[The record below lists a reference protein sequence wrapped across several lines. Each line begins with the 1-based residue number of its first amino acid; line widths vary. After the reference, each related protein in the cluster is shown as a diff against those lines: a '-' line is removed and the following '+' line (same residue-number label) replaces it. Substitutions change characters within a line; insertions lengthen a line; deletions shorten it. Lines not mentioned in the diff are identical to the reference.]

1 MLAVAVPVVAVSV
14 VSAIFKQ
21 LVLPAR
27 LHIIY
32 HLEAAAA
39 TASENDPLG
48 VRLTQ
53 CPRLGP
59 AEFLQLPA
67 TNNLTEL
74 SWFLAK
80 NQMEIA

>member
-32 HLEAAAA
+32 HLEAA

-67 TNNLTEL
+67 TKNLTEL